1 MRLSSFAAWLIPV
14 MVIAVDVLDP
24 APRAAAPSGK
34 QNTRKSPGRVEF
46 QISTTPKAAIFLDGD
61 YLGTGTVFL
70 EATCDPL
77 SGTYLGV
84 VGRKNSQQGLL
95 ELVLGSEK
103 AFYILSRKDLKLS
116 CAAWSYR
123 KDRHTLLFNFRNGE
137 VTETRRKTGAA
148 RATPLSYGN
157 PRAREE

>member
-1 MRLSSFAAWLIPV
+1 M
-14 MVIAVDVLDP
+14 
-24 APRAAAPSGK
+24 
-34 QNTRKSPGRVEF
+34 
-46 QISTTPKAAIFLDGD
+46 
-61 YLGTGTVFL
+61 FL
-70 EATCDPL
+70 EATCHPL

-116 CAAWSYR
+116 CAAWAYR
-123 KDRHTLLFNFRNGE
+123 KDRHTLLFDFRNGE

-148 RATPLSYGN
+148 RAAPLSYGN